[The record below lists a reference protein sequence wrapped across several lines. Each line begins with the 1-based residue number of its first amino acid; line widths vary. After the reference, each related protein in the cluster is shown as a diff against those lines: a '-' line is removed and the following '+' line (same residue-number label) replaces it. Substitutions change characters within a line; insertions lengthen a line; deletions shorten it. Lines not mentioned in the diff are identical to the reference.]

1 MSASPDRWALR
12 CPSCRRVLRAR
23 AVESSGPDRQYDVEV
38 VGERGTLRRVSLE
51 WTPEESRRLR
61 RVLAWSTLLTLGL
74 VVVLYA
80 AARWAR

>member
-1 MSASPDRWALR
+1 M
-12 CPSCRRVLRAR
+12 LRAR
-23 AVESSGPDRQYDVEV
+23 AVEASGPDRQYDVEV
-38 VGERGTLRRVSLE
+38 VGEPETRTRISVE